1 MSIVVYVAVIMV
13 FIVYARYFLVEQLNP
28 LRLVTMALTILAV
41 AMIVAIAVKRVVK
54 ARKLEK
60 YLV

>member
-1 MSIVVYVAVIMV
+1 MV
-13 FIVYARYFLVEQLNP
+13 FIVYARYFPVEQLNP